1 MVKTV
6 LAPLTLLLA
15 AATPAAAFTW
25 TLGPPPPLPPLPR
38 AALSP
43 ANPHA
48 VATRPAVR
56 WQVVTHKPALRWER
70 VPANAPAPTQE
81 LAGTPHAMPA
91 HALAV
96 APQALAMAP
105 VSARP
110 RWERVPTHERILHAN
125 VLAIV
130 SAPDPTELVQL
141 DRPALRWESF
151 PPPQSQPQVSS
162 FGMVPTPT
170 VRPVLGRRVWF
181 RF

>member
-1 MVKTV
+1 MTE
-6 LAPLTLLLA
+6 
-15 AATPAAAFTW
+15 
-25 TLGPPPPLPPLPR
+25 
-38 AALSP
+38 SP
-43 ANPHA
+43 S
-48 VATRPAVR
+48 VAS
-56 WQVVTHKPALRWER
+56 
-70 VPANAPAPTQE
+70 
-81 LAGTPHAMPA
+81 
-91 HALAV
+91 
-96 APQALAMAP
+96 APQAVAIAP
-105 VSARP
+105 ARP
-110 RWERVPTHERILHAN
+110 RWEWVPTHERILHAN